1 VAPRIWVGRR
11 AGAWEL
17 PPDTRLVVD
26 LTCEMWCPR
35 GVGDDRR
42 YVCLPTLDGTA
53 PGPAALEALL
63 RHARDETGVIYIHC
77 AQGRGRSAALAAAL
91 LIARGTAA
99 DVDQAEA
106 TLRKARPS
114 VRLNPAQR
122 AWVARLIRASAA
134 VTVLFLAA
142 IVVTGCAA
150 RDQASGRAHL
160 TGAKIAFEP
169 APISGY
175 PLFNARVN
183 GRPARFAF
191 DTGGGRAILVS
202 QALVEA
208 AKLAVDSGAEA
219 RLNGRAYPSAQIR
232 SLNVEGQGDV
242 VREVSAAVVSLETF
256 SQLCGERVDGIIGAE
271 AFANGSGGSFEIDF
285 PRHRLRLGTRPPGGG
300 DEVIPM
306 SPVPDP
312 QAQRRPFVWLQVGE
326 ARVPAVI
333 DSCEYEAVQ
342 LPERFL
348 AQSGAALGDA
358 RASVGSSGFGGA
370 IRTSRRGRLTEMRLG
385 GVVIRDAE
393 VQVVPS
399 TEPTVGEKA
408 VVGQAIVRHYRVA
421 FDASTGSVTFF
432 GPRELKS
439 PVPDARTVQAAERL
453 LAR

>member
-1 VAPRIWVGRR
+1 MGSRYAISFAAVGAGFVALGPLRGGWWWAALWPGVSFLIVALAYARGSPSLLGKRPTGGLAPWAVVVLGPYILFTWIVWHLIRLAAREPAGHEVAPRIWVGRR

-99 DVDQAEA
+99 DVDEAEA

-114 VRLNPAQR
+114 VRLTPAQR
-122 AWVARLIRASAA
+122 AWVARLIRASA

-160 TGAKIAFEP
+160 TGAEIAFEP

-202 QALVEA
+202 QA
-208 AKLAVDSGAEA
+208 
-219 RLNGRAYPSAQIR
+219 RL
-232 SLNVEGQGDV
+232 
-242 VREVSAAVVSLETF
+242 
-256 SQLCGERVDGIIGAE
+256 
-271 AFANGSGGSFEIDF
+271 
-285 PRHRLRLGTRPPGGG
+285 
-300 DEVIPM
+300 
-306 SPVPDP
+306 
-312 QAQRRPFVWLQVGE
+312 
-326 ARVPAVI
+326 PAVI

-370 IRTSRRGRLTEMRLG
+370 VRTSRRGRLTEMRLG

-399 TEPTVGEKA
+399 TEPTAGEKA

-421 FDASTGSVTFF
+421 FDASRGSVTFF